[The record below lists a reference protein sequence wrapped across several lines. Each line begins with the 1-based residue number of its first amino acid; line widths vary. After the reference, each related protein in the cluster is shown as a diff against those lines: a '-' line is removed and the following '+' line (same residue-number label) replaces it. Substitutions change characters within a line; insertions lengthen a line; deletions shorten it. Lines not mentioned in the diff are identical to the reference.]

1 MNDIFCFGDGFA
13 CDHIWPSW
21 TSIIEALYPDNT
33 ITNYGG
39 IGAGHEFVVA
49 SIIEAHKNN
58 SQGFFLVQWPH
69 ANRFDKLLADDSWND
84 LIKADPVYHF
94 NTVKLGTKK
103 WWLSSA
109 SEVKEVKHYHD
120 FYVQSE
126 QAELRDFNYR
136 YLTSNL
142 LKNQSMF
149 FSTRE
154 MQQFSKQD
162 RFNLTRL
169 DQIQPSPVVY
179 MHYVE
184 EFILP
189 KMPTQPDQEL
199 LNNLKSKI
207 LKQNWIPYDPDRKE
221 IWRSITEAI

>member
-21 TSIIEALYPDNT
+21 PSMIQALYPSNT
-33 ITNYGG
+33 VTNYGG

-49 SIIEAHKNN
+49 SIVEAHKNN

-69 ANRFDKLLADDSWND
+69 ANRFDKLLVDDSWND
-84 LIKADPVYHF
+84 LIKTDPVYHF
-94 NTVKLGTKK
+94 NTVTVGTKN

-109 SEVKEVKHYHD
+109 SESEQIKHYHN

-136 YLTSNL
+136 YLVSDL
-142 LKNQSMF
+142 LKNQSIF

-162 RFNLTRL
+162 RFDLTRL

-189 KMPTQPDQEL
+189 KMPAQPDQL
-199 LNNLKSKI
+199 LLGNLKSKI

-221 IWRSITEAI
+221 IWQSIIETI